1 MSINTINTKSSNK
14 LENILIIGNGGR
26 ENALAW
32 AIQKNDL
39 IKKIYLLPGNAGSK
53 KINKSERINLDLNN
67 TKVLTSKLKFLNIDL
82 VVIGPETPLAEGLGE
97 VLRRNNFDVFGPGP
111 DGAKLESSK
120 SWAKEFMKDANIPTA
135 NFWKVKSLKEAK
147 KIIFTSPNPLV
158 VKADGLAS
166 GKGVFIPESKEAS
179 INATEEIFK
188 GKFGN
193 AGEIIVLEEK
203 IEGPEVS
210 VFALCDGK
218 KYVLLP
224 TAQDHKRLN
233 ENDKG
238 PNTGGMGAY
247 SPTPMMTKSLLE
259 TITKEII
266 EPTIDSLLRK
276 NIDYKGV
283 LYFGLMITK
292 SGPKVIEYNCRFG
305 DPECQTIMPLMDKDF
320 VILLQKCAKGNLLG
334 NEKIKMSNKFSGC
347 VIATSKGYPHN
358 YEKGLPITYGNIDF
372 EHCQIFDSGTS
383 LNSKGEF
390 ITDGGRVL
398 SIVCQGE
405 DFNKVFEKAYKNL
418 KEINFEGIYYRKDI
432 GHQVRIK
439 KIVERTK

>member
-1 MSINTINTKSSNK
+1 MRIQSENHKSLKK

-32 AIQKNDL
+32 AIEKNES
-39 IKKIYLLPGNAGSK
+39 IQKIYLLPGNAGSK
-53 KINKSERINLDLNN
+53 KINKSERINLDLSN
-67 TKVLTSKLKFLNIDL
+67 TEELIQKLEFLNIDL
-82 VVIGPETPLAEGLGE
+82 VVIGPETPLAQGLGE
-97 VLRRNNFDVFGPGP
+97 ILRKNKFDVFGPDS

-120 SWAKEFMKDANIPTA
+120 SWAKEFMKEAKIPTA
-135 NFWKVKSLKEAK
+135 NFWKVKSPEEAK
-147 KIIFTSPNPLV
+147 EIIFSSPNPLV

-166 GKGVFIPESKEAS
+166 GKGVFIPESKEES
-179 INATEEIFK
+179 LKATEEILK

-193 AGEIIVLEEK
+193 AGETVVLEEK

-247 SPTPMMTKSLLE
+247 SPTPLITTNNLE
-259 TITKEII
+259 KIKKEII
-266 EPTIDSLLRK
+266 QPTIDALLRK
-276 NIDYKGV
+276 NIDYRGV

-305 DPECQTIMPLMDKDF
+305 DPECQTIMPLMDKNF
-320 VILLQKCAKGNLLG
+320 VILLQKCALGKLIG
-334 NEKIKMSNKFSGC
+334 NETIANYNKFSGC
-347 VIATSKGYPHN
+347 VIATSKGYPLN
-358 YEKGLPITYGNIDF
+358 YEIGFPIKIGDIDH
-372 EHCQIFDSGTS
+372 ENCQIFDSGTS
-383 LNSKGEF
+383 LDSNDKL
-390 ITDGGRVL
+390 ITNGGRVL
-398 SIVCQGE
+398 SIVCQGRNFDE
-405 DFNKVFEKAYKNL
+405 VFEKAYENL
-418 KEINFEGIYYRKDI
+418 KEISFEGIYYRKDI
-432 GHQVRIK
+432 GHQVRTN
-439 KIVERTK
+439 VSNNRPN